1 MTITKDTAVTLTVG
15 EIQAAFTE
23 WDRRY
28 REAPDEFMNEA
39 YRLLFEDEEDY
50 GAEATPYFL
59 SVIEDLKGE

>member
-1 MTITKDTAVTLTVG
+1 MLNKDTMINMTVG

-28 REAPDEFMNEA
+28 RESPQEFMNEA

-59 SVIEDLKGE
+59 SVLDDLKEI